1 MIKKSGL
8 RCKGNADWVKQ
19 AMYDDGYSLREPDKS
34 RDAKFYEIFSTWNFV
49 ESFMMKFWK
58 IPQVWNFEKYGY
70 FYGCVRVLRSV
81 IIAVCS

>member
-34 RDAKFYEIFSTWNFV
+34 RDAKFYEIFST
-49 ESFMMKFWK
+49 
-58 IPQVWNFEKYGY
+58 
-70 FYGCVRVLRSV
+70 
-81 IIAVCS
+81 